1 MDRAAS
7 RMPVVQYGA
16 LPWRRTPAGLQI
28 LLITTRNTRRWIV
41 PKGWPEA
48 GRSPQECAA
57 QEAFEE
63 AGVTG
68 AVTPE
73 AIGVFG
79 HKKQV
84 KSGQMISCQI
94 HVHAMEVSAVARDW
108 PEKDARRTKWCLVA
122 EALMLVD
129 DPGLRRIIA
138 RFSRTAAT
146 THKAA

>member
-1 MDRAAS
+1 VDRAAS
-7 RMPVVQYGA
+7 RVPVVQYGA
-16 LPWRRTPAGLQI
+16 LPWRRTPDGLQI

-63 AGVTG
+63 AGVSG
-68 AVTPE
+68 AVAKE
-73 AIGVFG
+73 AIGVFNY
-79 HKKQV
+79 KKQL
-84 KSGQMISCQI
+84 KSGQMINCQI
-94 HVHAMEVSAVARDW
+94 RIYAMEVSAVAAGW
-108 PEKDARRTKWCLVA
+108 PEKNARRTKWCQLA
-122 EALMLVD
+122 EALTLVD

-138 RFSRTAAT
+138 RFSRGTVT